1 MSAST
6 RLSNAAPWACE
17 LGPCISQVDVPQ
29 ARHWARGVSI
39 VRLAWDK
46 FLEMGMQQPDIC
58 NDLSP
63 KPPRAWQTHARRLM
77 TLTAT
82 MTAARTTMMATK
94 NVELEQ
100 VTDKSVTAGRPWSIT
115 ILKLVT
121 AVARAG
127 VSRSMSVDQARAQ
140 VLGAFFG
147 FAPFLSHG
155 TNLALDHTFKGFF
168 KDSRLTSFSGQIG
181 DALGLLYAES
191 IGKPWFVHFGDVRPP
206 GKALPRSEPDYV
218 VSDNRE
224 AGLLEC
230 KASTSSAKPQYTAR
244 SRARAGFKKQV
255 DPWSARVFTMPP
267 VPSHPPA
274 TPRVAYGM
282 CFAAAMTTSK
292 TVTAV
297 RQEHFAKSSLAA
309 RTVRLLSYG
318 NWARIME
325 LHSLAD
331 ALLNGIHPTN
341 SINVVSA
348 RIAGKEF
355 VFSTWPDDFV
365 HPLAL
370 NCYAPCLL
378 GESVVFG
385 LERKIAERI
394 VVEARQDGANRYAGQ
409 VAPFEIDGDIPD
421 IRNTE
426 PFPLLSK
433 DELSAIVQGSG
444 GRAAAFHDGGIAVE
458 SRFLSECNQS
468 ETVL

>member
-1 MSAST
+1 
-6 RLSNAAPWACE
+6 
-17 LGPCISQVDVPQ
+17 
-29 ARHWARGVSI
+29 
-39 VRLAWDK
+39 
-46 FLEMGMQQPDIC
+46 
-58 NDLSP
+58 
-63 KPPRAWQTHARRLM
+63 M
-77 TLTAT
+77 TLAT
-82 MTAARTTMMATK
+82 TTKTARTTMTATK
-94 NVELEQ
+94 NVELER
-100 VTDKSVTAGRPWSIT
+100 VTATCVRSELPWSIT

-127 VSRSMSVDQARAQ
+127 VSRSMNVDQARAQ
-140 VLGAFFG
+140 VLSAFFG

-155 TNLALDHTFKGFF
+155 ANLALDHAFKGFF
-168 KDSRLTSFSGQIG
+168 KDSRLTAFSGQIG

-206 GKALPRSEPDYV
+206 GKALPRSEPDYI
-218 VSDNRE
+218 VSGDTE

-230 KASTSSAKPQYTAR
+230 KASTSLAKPDRAESRAR
-244 SRARAGFKKQV
+244 SRAREGFCEQV
-255 DPWSARVFTMPP
+255 KPWSDYAFILPGPPHPP
-267 VPSHPPA
+267 V
-274 TPRVAYGM
+274 TPGVAYGM

-297 RQEHFAKSSLAA
+297 RQEHFAKSSVAA